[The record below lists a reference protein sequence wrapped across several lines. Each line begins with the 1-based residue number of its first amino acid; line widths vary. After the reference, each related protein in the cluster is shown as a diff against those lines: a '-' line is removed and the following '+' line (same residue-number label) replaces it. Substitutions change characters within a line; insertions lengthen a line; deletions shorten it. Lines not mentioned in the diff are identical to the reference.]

1 MYRSTVL
8 MCLDTCCTFLESWY
22 SLANKAG
29 TGNAMKGSEKEQQV
43 SKHINTVLRYVPYVQ
58 TKFVQGLDVDQ
69 GAEPIE
75 LTKQFVDMTPGAFP
89 GYSLLTAFGQAAPLN
104 LDLQRAGRV
113 SGFPFHFLNNNHA
126 MNVRPKNYEWREFYR
141 HVIDLTKY
149 SFSWR
154 AIGRRLKANR
164 AISTEGFGRI
174 EYHTGVLGKLE
185 NDRSFR
191 KYFEGESDSLPQFY
205 VDRVKRDLGPL
216 WGHLPDGALYHAP
229 HAYLNAQTISPLLL
243 RPVPGRGGL
252 SAAAS

>member
-1 MYRSTVL
+1 
-8 MCLDTCCTFLESWY
+8 
-22 SLANKAG
+22 
-29 TGNAMKGSEKEQQV
+29 
-43 SKHINTVLRYVPYVQ
+43 
-58 TKFVQGLDVDQ
+58 
-69 GAEPIE
+69 
-75 LTKQFVDMTPGAFP
+75 
-89 GYSLLTAFGQAAPLN
+89 
-104 LDLQRAGRV
+104 
-113 SGFPFHFLNNNHA
+113 

-154 AIGRRLKANR
+154 AIGRRFRANRETIPQWMNVVR

-185 NDRSFR
+185 TDQSFR

-216 WGHLPDGALYHAP
+216 WSHLPDGALYHDP

-243 RPVPGRGGL
+243 RPVSGRGDM
-252 SAAAS
+252 SAAASA